1 MCLAVVESIL
11 DVREIGMCE
20 WETAA
25 ASAGSTNFPAR
36 SRVRKMVPDG
46 ASLGQASKTKPHGE
60 RGPVPTFP
68 KEALFIFQYRKK
80 GPYIMNT

>member
-11 DVREIGMCE
+11 DVREAGMRDPGNSPGE
-20 WETAA
+20 RRIYKLPGRDPWTKD
-25 ASAGSTNFPAR
+25 GSWQ
-36 SRVRKMVPDG
+36 